1 MEIKIIRVSNYYTS
15 QCSWGKKKVSQHMQQ
30 KGGRL
35 SFTVQDMSSGNDACV
50 TLLRVTDPAMVL
62 HHVSLHCDD
71 MCICMCVL

>member
-1 MEIKIIRVSNYYTS
+1 
-15 QCSWGKKKVSQHMQQ
+15 MQQ